1 MNEQTII
8 EELIEIFKSSID
20 DPSRDYSK
28 ITLNT
33 GLYDELGISSIS
45 AIYMALEIES
55 RFGLA
60 LTNEDTVSLKT
71 VGDLVKM
78 IMEKGK

>member
-1 MNEQTII
+1 MSEQEIFN
-8 EELIEIFKSSID
+8 ELIDIFKSSVD
-20 DPSRDYSK
+20 DPNRDYSS
-28 ITLNT
+28 ITMET
-33 GLYDELGISSIS
+33 GLFDELGISSIS
-45 AIYMALEIES
+45 AIYMVLEIES

-60 LTNEDTVSLKT
+60 LNNEDTTTLKT

>member
-1 MNEQTII
+1 MSEQEIFN
-8 EELIEIFKSSID
+8 ELIDIFKSSVD
-20 DPSRDYSK
+20 DPNRDYSS
-28 ITLNT
+28 IMMET
-33 GLYDELGISSIS
+33 GLFDELGISSIS
-45 AIYMALEIES
+45 AIYMVLEIES

-60 LTNEDTVSLKT
+60 LTNEDATTLKT